1 MLSEDWA
8 WGRIP
13 QGFKKIADKA
23 GSRLVVRIDRENSIS
38 ISLCRQQGEKEHS
51 PGFEGREKLRAI
63 RLPDGEIALVR
74 AYRHGGLLRAVTGR
88 LFLGWPPRPFRE
100 LAVTEELRHRG
111 IPTVEVYGACVTKV
125 WGPLYRGWI
134 VTRQLAGAQDLWMAL
149 RTGFLCELGTGEVLR
164 AVARSVRMLHRE
176 GVYHCDLN
184 LKNIL
189 VRRERGGVRGYI
201 IDFDRAKLLLGDLP
215 PPLARRSLRR
225 LLRSIR
231 KLDPERKYFSNSSWD
246 EFVRY
251 YHGSEI

>member
-13 QGFKKIADKA
+13 QGFKKIADEA
-23 GSRLVVRIDRENSIS
+23 GSRLVVRSDRENSIS
-38 ISLCRQQGEKEHS
+38 ISLCRQRVEGEHT

-63 RLPDGEIALVR
+63 RLQNGEIALVR
-74 AYRHGGLLRAVTGR
+74 AYRHGGLFRAITGK
-88 LFLGWPPRPFRE
+88 LFVSWPPRPFRE
-100 LAVTEELRHRG
+100 LAITEELRHRG
-111 IPTVEVYGACVTKV
+111 IPTVEVYGACVAKV

-149 RTGFLCELGTGEVLR
+149 RTGFVRELGTEEVLR
-164 AVARSVRMLHRE
+164 AAARSVRMLHRQ
-176 GVYHCDLN
+176 GVYHRDLN

-189 VRRERGGVRGYI
+189 VHRESGGVRGYI
-201 IDFDRAKLLLGDLP
+201 IDFDRAKLLPGDLP
-215 PPLARRSLRR
+215 SPLAGRNLRR

-231 KLDPERKYFSNSSWD
+231 KLDPERKYFSNASWD

-251 YHGSEI
+251 YHEFEI